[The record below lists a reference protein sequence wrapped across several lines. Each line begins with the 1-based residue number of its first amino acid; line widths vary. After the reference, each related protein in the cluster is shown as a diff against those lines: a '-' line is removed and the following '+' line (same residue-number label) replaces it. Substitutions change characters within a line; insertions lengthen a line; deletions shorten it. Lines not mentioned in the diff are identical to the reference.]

1 MSEKAKPAASIDWQE
16 IHSRLER
23 ARVAL
28 EQGAAPPVDEV
39 KKVLKARAKVL
50 AREPEA
56 RTLDAERIEV
66 VGFLLAYESYA
77 IESSFVRE
85 VWPLK
90 HLAPLPGTPP
100 FVAGIVNVRGRIVSV
115 INLKKFFDLPEKGLT
130 DLNKVII
137 LRDGRNEFGILA
149 DSVLSVGHILR
160 QEMQQTLPTLTGV
173 RAEYIKGVTSAR
185 LIMLDAVKLMSDPK
199 INLCQ
204 TTEPQ
209 PRKII

>member
-1 MSEKAKPAASIDWQE
+1 MSKKQEAANAGTGSRIDWQE
-16 IHSRLER
+16 IHARLEN

-28 EQGAAPPVDEV
+28 EQKVALTDDE
-39 KKVLKARAKVL
+39 KKHVLKARAKIL

-56 RTLDAERIEV
+56 DEQKRERIEV

-85 VWPLK
+85 VYPLK

-100 FVAGIVNVRGRIVSV
+100 FVVGIINVRGQIVSV

-137 LRDGRNEFGILA
+137 LQDGKTEFGILA
-149 DSVLSVGHILR
+149 DALLSVGHVPLDEL
-160 QEMQQTLPTLTGV
+160 QPSLPTLTGV
-173 RAEYIKGVTSAR
+173 RAEYLKGVTASR
-185 LIMLDAVKLMSDPK
+185 LAVLDAAKLLADPK
-199 INLCQ
+199 INACQ
-204 TTEPQ
+204 TTE
-209 PRKII
+209 I